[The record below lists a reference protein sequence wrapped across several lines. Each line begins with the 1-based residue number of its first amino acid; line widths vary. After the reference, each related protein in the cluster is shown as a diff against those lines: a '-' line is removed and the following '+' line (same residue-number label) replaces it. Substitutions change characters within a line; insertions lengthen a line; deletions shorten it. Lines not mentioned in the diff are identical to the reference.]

1 MEILIVFV
9 IPFVLAVLLSKWIIP
24 YIMLITYKKR
34 LFDPVDSRKHHQR
47 IIPRLGGVA
56 FAPIQCCVLVI
67 TLVVIYKMGSYSLD
81 LNIDVKSWIIVPMLM
96 MLVCGLV
103 ILFLVGIAD
112 DLIGM
117 DYKWKFITQ
126 LFVASL
132 LPVSGLWIN
141 DMYGILFITSLSPW
155 VGIPLTLFAVVL
167 IINAVNLMDGLDGLC
182 SGAVAIGAVVL
193 GSMFIFYGAWL
204 HAMFAFITAGVLLPF
219 FYFNVFGIAHRRRQI
234 FMGDTGSL
242 TLGYSI
248 AFLAISFAMNNSD
261 IKPFSEGAIVAA
273 FSTLIVP
280 VFDVARVMF
289 IRWRN
294 KKPLFKPDRNHLHH
308 KLLHVGLSHRQA
320 MLVILGMA
328 LFFCLVNGLAVH
340 YISNNIVVLAD
351 IVLWICFQYAFDK
364 IGKIKSK
371 RLVDD
376 RAPVLEN
383 KGIGEE
389 KIGTSTTLYQSADEP
404 FSMSSE

>member
-1 MEILIVFV
+1 MEVLIVFV
-9 IPFVLAVLLSKWIIP
+9 IPFVFAVFLSKVMIP

-67 TLVVIYKMGSYSLD
+67 TLVVLYKMGPYSLD
-81 LNIDVKSWIIVPMLM
+81 LNIDVKPWIIVPMLM

-117 DYKWKFITQ
+117 DYKWKFTAQ
-126 LFVASL
+126 LLVASL
-132 LPVSGLWIN
+132 LPISGLWIN
-141 DMYGILFITSLSPW
+141 DMYGIFFITSLSPW
-155 VGIPLTLFAVVL
+155 VGIPLTIFAVVL

-182 SGAVAIGAVVL
+182 SGIVAIGAVVL
-193 GSMFIFYGAWL
+193 GAMFIFYGAWL

-248 AFLAISFAMNNSD
+248 AFLAVSFAMNNSD

-289 IRWRN
+289 IRWR
-294 KKPLFKPDRNHLHH
+294 KGKSLFKPDRNHLHH
-308 KLLHVGLSHRQA
+308 KLLQIGMSHRQA
-320 MLVILGMA
+320 MLTILGMA
-328 LFFCLVNGLAVH
+328 LFFCLINGLAVH
-340 YISNNIVVLAD
+340 FISNNIVVLAD
-351 IVLWICFQYAFDK
+351 IVLWICFQYTFDR
-364 IGKIKSK
+364 IGKMRSSRSIEDKVPDNIAVLSEESK
-371 RLVDD
+371 TTNESLY
-376 RAPVLEN
+376 L
-383 KGIGEE
+383 
-389 KIGTSTTLYQSADEP
+389 STDESLGA
-404 FSMSSE
+404 FSE